1 MIDVNALL
9 KEVDDEVAK
18 ESREKAKRQ
27 LKEIQKDINN
37 AEQILANLQRKKADL
52 LVSITEGTN

>member
-1 MIDVNALL
+1 MIDVNPLL